1 MCEYIFADR
10 TRNVVE
16 RPTWVGAFILATFS
30 ILAQY
35 NLPLMS
41 YGLILAVLYGVSI
54 VVIRKRIILNK
65 GILLFTIW
73 CIVSQLII
81 YINTGTFDINRN
93 TYFFMFVAMSI
104 IATLGLI
111 EENSFFKTYYLCGMI
126 CSILVIY
133 QFIMANVYEI
143 PQSAI
148 KILPVAAE
156 DAHFWIQNS
165 SRVSGVFTEPQAY
178 CSYIIPLLILL
189 LFRRKFISAIFV
201 SIAIFASTS
210 SQGIILSVGVW
221 LYYLIIHEKNM
232 LKRFLR
238 FNLGMLCGIPAITVV
253 GIIPTFAP
261 ILHKIMSIDIFGY
274 DIRLTKGFQIY
285 FAMPIWDQITGIGFG
300 NLRDY
305 LLNANFDFFWI
316 HLTRIELLG
325 YITTMS
331 NVLVSFGLPAFLLYL
346 NIFIK
351 NRVTIIPDAKLM
363 LLIIFISSFTQT
375 LLFNAWYIFYWCVY
389 EIMDKVDN
397 DRYYIFKFRSN

>member
-1 MCEYIFADR
+1 MCEHIFADR
-10 TRNVVE
+10 KRNVID
-16 RPTWVGAFILATFS
+16 RPAWVGAFILATFC

-35 NLPLMS
+35 SLPLMS
-41 YGLILAVLYGVSI
+41 YGLILAVLYGISI
-54 VVIRKRIILNK
+54 VIIKKRIILNK
-65 GILLFTIW
+65 GILLFTSW
-73 CIVSQLII
+73 CIISQLII
-81 YINTGTFDINRN
+81 YISTGTFDINRN
-93 TYFFMFVAMSI
+93 TYFFMFVAMFI

-111 EENSFFKTYYLCGMI
+111 EKNSFFKTYYFYGMI

-133 QFIMANVYEI
+133 QFILANVLGI

-148 KILPVAAE
+148 KILPVATE

-178 CSYIIPLLILL
+178 CSYIIPLLIIL
-189 LFRRKFISAIFV
+189 LFKRKFISAVFV

-210 SQGIILSVGVW
+210 SQGIILAVGSW
-221 LYYLIIHEKNM
+221 LYYLIIYEKNI
-232 LKRFLR
+232 LKKLLR
-238 FNLGMLCGIPAITVV
+238 FNIAILCGIPAIAII
-253 GIIPTFAP
+253 GIMPIFAP
-261 ILHKIMSIDIFGY
+261 ILSKIMSIDIFGY

-305 LLNANFDFFWI
+305 LLNGNFDFFWI
-316 HLTRIELLG
+316 PLTRVELLG

-346 NIFIK
+346 NIFIR
-351 NRVTIIPDAKLM
+351 NRATMMPDAKLM
-363 LLIIFISSFTQT
+363 LFIIFISSFTQT

-397 DRYYIFKFRSN
+397 DRYYILGFRSI